1 MKIFIS
7 IFMVIALA
15 LSVVAVPVIVL
26 ADNDKKT
33 SQGEKPP
40 VTVGNPLA
48 PGFGEAS
55 QDTGIKTKGGMVAYF
70 QTRLGTLLNIMFGAL
85 AVFSLIP
92 IVFGGIQLITSQGSS
107 DKVEKGKKA
116 LFWGVVGLILA
127 FSAIVIFNFLLR
139 VVLPQ

>member
-1 MKIFIS
+1 
-7 IFMVIALA
+7 
-15 LSVVAVPVIVL
+15 
-26 ADNDKKT
+26 
-33 SQGEKPP
+33 
-40 VTVGNPLA
+40 
-48 PGFGEAS
+48 
-55 QDTGIKTKGGMVAYF
+55 MVAYF